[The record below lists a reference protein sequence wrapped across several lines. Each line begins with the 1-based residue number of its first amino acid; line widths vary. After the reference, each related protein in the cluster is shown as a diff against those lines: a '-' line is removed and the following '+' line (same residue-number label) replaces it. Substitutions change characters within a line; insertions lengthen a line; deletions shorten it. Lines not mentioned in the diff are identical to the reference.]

1 MRFLLTGGTGFL
13 GSQILRVLLS
23 QGHEVVAISREEQ
36 PEVPGLENAR
46 NLQWFQRDIREHILV
61 EKGMDFAIHA
71 AGLIGDAGTPL
82 SEYLEHNANGTSHVL
97 DAAQRAGVSKFIYIS
112 SLSIYGEI
120 RSEVV
125 DESSPRSNPDF
136 YGLTK
141 YIGEELVRERSTP
154 MCTLCLRL
162 PGILPKMEGGPWI
175 AQTLK
180 RARAGE
186 RIEIFN
192 PDAPFNNAVDR
203 EDLAEFIAGLV
214 GREWIGH
221 EVVTLGASEAKP
233 LRELMEFMLAQ
244 AGSISELVEKKST
257 NQSFVISNEHAT
269 QSFGYK
275 PRAIQDMVRRMVRG
289 ELQSTL

>member
-13 GSQILRVLLS
+13 GSQILKSLLH
-23 QGHEVVAISREEQ
+23 QGHEIVAISRQER
-36 PEVPGLENAR
+36 PKVSGLQNAK

-61 EKGMDFAIHA
+61 EKGMDIAIHA
-71 AGLIGDAGTPL
+71 AGLIGDAETPL
-82 SEYLEHNANGTSHVL
+82 SEYLEHNANGTSNVL
-97 DAAQRAGVSKFIYIS
+97 DAAHRAGVSKFIYIS
-112 SLSIYGEI
+112 TLSIYGEI

-125 DESSPRSNPDF
+125 DESTPRSNPGF

-141 YIGEELVRERSTP
+141 YIGEELVREHSTSMRS
-154 MCTLCLRL
+154 LCLRL
-162 PGILPKMEGGPWI
+162 PGILPKMEAGPWI
-175 AQTLK
+175 AKMLK

-186 RIEIFN
+186 PIEIFN
-192 PDAPFNNAVDR
+192 PAAPFNNAVDR
-203 EDLAEFIAGLV
+203 EDLADFIASLV

-221 EVVTLGASEAKP
+221 ETISLGASEATP

-244 AGSISELVEKKST
+244 AGSISQLVEKQSS
-257 NQSFVISNEHAT
+257 NQSFVVSSEHAA

-275 PRAIQDMVRRMVRG
+275 PRAIQDMVRRMVRV